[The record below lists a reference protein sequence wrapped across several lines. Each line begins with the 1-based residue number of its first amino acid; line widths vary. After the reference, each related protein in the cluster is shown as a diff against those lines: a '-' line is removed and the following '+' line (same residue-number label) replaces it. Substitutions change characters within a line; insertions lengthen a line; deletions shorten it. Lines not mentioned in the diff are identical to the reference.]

1 MPIIIGPDPGS
12 TRASPPRSTEYDA
25 RPRHV
30 SAHTPASHLD
40 AHVSGLS
47 SQVEAR
53 APDAGTRQPWVPAA
67 LDRIDGHHQKAT
79 AAASAVAAESKLG
92 APLNRSGRRHLTS

>member
-67 LDRIDGHHQKAT
+67 LDRIDGHHHSTRK
-79 AAASAVAAESKLG
+79 
-92 APLNRSGRRHLTS
+92 RRLQLPPWRQNPNWVRR